1 MNLKDLVDK
10 VLYAGSNFTR
20 KEGELIFNNGL
31 AYNIKSKKIESIYH
45 IYGNVKNENGTG
57 DFSSHIKIDIARNK
71 LVGSKCSC
79 IESVESL
86 KLTNNYVCKHNIATI
101 YMFYDMAKK
110 RIVKTNTKSTGAQS
124 IGSNIIN
131 SLKENRN
138 EQPLSLDIK
147 LKYVKEAPINYYE
160 AEFRIGKKSTN
171 LINSLE
177 EFISCR
183 KNNKPITF
191 NKEFTYKPQV
201 DTFSPEDNKVLDFI
215 QEYVELNSVLKSG
228 SYKIV
233 SGKSLIILPNTL
245 RRFLML
251 IDSKK
256 KIVINYDYLDYSTE
270 VVKRNIEIGFNIK
283 LEGEN
288 LVLRTKKLF
297 PIPLNENKD
306 VYIYDRKLYVPS
318 ENQVKY
324 YKPIYNEL
332 KSRGEI
338 KFDKSVETLKD
349 LINGIQKISNDIIID
364 EKVKDYTEKLI
375 TPKFNFEKQGN
386 KLYCKVVVNY
396 CGEDINLTKDDCNKS
411 FLRDLKKEE
420 KISMELERLRFIKK
434 EDSFV
439 FIGDDEDIFNLLSYE
454 LDNLKSLGEI
464 HLSNEFKGI
473 KIINSSFIDGAIEE
487 EDEYFSLKYKV
498 GDLTL
503 KELQSAVYAL
513 RDNKSFYKSSKNNF
527 LDLMDMKVVGFLNLL
542 SDLNNGNLLKDESIK
557 VDKNKGLYLDSIIK
571 KKSLDFIS
579 GEEALNS
586 IRENILNRNYKDSK
600 APKELNASL
609 RDYQLVGYE
618 WLNAIS
624 DMGFGGILAD
634 EMGLG
639 KTIQTIAF
647 LFSRKKSKSLVIT
660 PTSLI
665 YNWKAEFESFAPKMK
680 IGIVHGSKGEREKV
694 LDNKSDYDVILTT
707 YGTLR
712 NDFEKY
718 TETTFDYCV
727 IDEAQNIKNQASQST
742 KIVKTINANCRIAL
756 TGTPIENNL
765 TELWSIFDFVM
776 PKFLYSEEKFK
787 HKFIN
792 SGGKNIED
800 LKTLIKPFIL
810 RRLKEDVLE
819 ELPNKIEKKYFVE
832 MPMAQKQVYK
842 AYMKDVKAKMKAGK
856 DDKLTIFSYLTKL
869 RQLCLDPS
877 IISEEYKGGSGK
889 INATMDILNTAI
901 ESDNKILIFS
911 QFTTVLKKIEEEIKK
926 VGIEYLYLDGSV
938 KSKDRINLVNKFNE
952 NNNIKV
958 FLISL
963 KAGGTGLNLTSA
975 NLVIHFDPWWNPAIE
990 DQASD
995 RAHRMGQKRVVEVIK
1010 LISQDTI
1017 EEKIIKMQDEKKELI
1032 NNVIN
1037 GEVMDGKVLN
1047 RLSDEEILE
1056 LFN

>member
-1 MNLKDLVDK
+1 
-10 VLYAGSNFTR
+10 
-20 KEGELIFNNGL
+20 
-31 AYNIKSKKIESIYH
+31 
-45 IYGNVKNENGTG
+45 
-57 DFSSHIKIDIARNK
+57 
-71 LVGSKCSC
+71 
-79 IESVESL
+79 
-86 KLTNNYVCKHNIATI
+86 
-101 YMFYDMAKK
+101 
-110 RIVKTNTKSTGAQS
+110 
-124 IGSNIIN
+124 
-131 SLKENRN
+131 
-138 EQPLSLDIK
+138 
-147 LKYVKEAPINYYE
+147 
-160 AEFRIGKKSTN
+160 
-171 LINSLE
+171 
-177 EFISCR
+177 
-183 KNNKPITF
+183 ITF
-191 NKEFTYKPQV
+191 NKEFTYKPEV
-201 DTFSPEDNKVLDFI
+201 DRFSPEDNKVLDFI
-215 QEYVELNSVLKSG
+215 QEYVELNGVLKSG

-256 KIVINYDYLDYSTE
+256 KIVINYDYLDYTTE
-270 VVKRNIEIGFNIK
+270 VLSRNIDIGFNIK

-338 KFDKSVETLKD
+338 KFDKSIEILQE
-349 LINGIQKISNDIIID
+349 LISGIRKISNDIIVD
-364 EKVKDYTEKLI
+364 EKVKDFTEKLI

-386 KLYCKVVVNY
+386 NLYCKVVVNY
-396 CGEDINLTKDDCNKS
+396 CGEEIDLTNNDSNKN
-411 FLRDLKKEE
+411 FLRDKKREE

-434 EDSFV
+434 ENSFV
-439 FIGDDEDIFNLLSYE
+439 FIGEDEDVFNLLSYE
-454 LDNLKSLGEI
+454 LENLKSLGEI
-464 HLSNEFKGI
+464 HLSSEFKGI
-473 KIINSSFIDGAIEE
+473 KIINSSFINGAIEE
-487 EDEYFSLKYKV
+487 EEDYFSFKYNI

-503 KELQSAVYAL
+503 KELQSASNEL
-513 RDNKSFYKSSKNNF
+513 NNNKSFYKSDKNNF
-527 LDLMDMKVVGFLNLL
+527 LDLTDMKVVGFLNLL
-542 SDLNNGNLLKDESIK
+542 SDLNNGKDLKSDIIK

-586 IRENILNRNYKDSK
+586 IRENILNRNYKDIK
-600 APKELNASL
+600 PPKGLNASL
-609 RDYQLVGYE
+609 RDYQLIGYE

-639 KTIQTIAF
+639 KTIQTIGF
-647 LFSRKKSKSLVIT
+647 LLSRKKSKSLVIT

-665 YNWKAEFESFAPKMK
+665 YNWKAEFENFAPKMK
-680 IGIVHGSKGEREKV
+680 IGIVHGSKAEREKV
-694 LDNKSDYDVILTT
+694 LENKSDYDVILTT

-718 TETTFDYCV
+718 NETIFDYCV
-727 IDEAQNIKNQASQST
+727 IDEAQNIKNSTSQST

-756 TGTPIENNL
+756 SGTPIENNL

-792 SGGKNIED
+792 TGGKNIED

-810 RRLKEDVLE
+810 RRLKEDVLL

-842 AYMKDVKAKMKAGK
+842 AYMKDVKAKMKGGK

-877 IISEEYKGGSGK
+877 IVSAEYCGGSGK

-901 ESDNKILIFS
+901 EGNKKILIFS
-911 QFTTVLKKIEEEIKK
+911 QFTTVLKKIEEEI
-926 VGIEYLYLDGSV
+926 
-938 KSKDRINLVNKFNE
+938 
-952 NNNIKV
+952 
-958 FLISL
+958 
-963 KAGGTGLNLTSA
+963 
-975 NLVIHFDPWWNPAIE
+975 
-990 DQASD
+990 
-995 RAHRMGQKRVVEVIK
+995 
-1010 LISQDTI
+1010 
-1017 EEKIIKMQDEKKELI
+1017 
-1032 NNVIN
+1032 
-1037 GEVMDGKVLN
+1037 GK
-1047 RLSDEEILE
+1047 
-1056 LFN
+1056 